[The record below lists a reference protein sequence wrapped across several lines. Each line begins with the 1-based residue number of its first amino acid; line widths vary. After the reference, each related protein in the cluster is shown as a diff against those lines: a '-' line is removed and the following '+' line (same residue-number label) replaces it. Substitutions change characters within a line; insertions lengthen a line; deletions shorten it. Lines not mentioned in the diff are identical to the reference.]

1 VQAIDSGTARPISP
15 EGVSGFVPTAD
26 GKFVFGSS
34 DSVSLY
40 PVNGQ
45 GAPRPV
51 PGIHPDET
59 IFSVSTDGRS
69 ALVGVLGSYSVDV
82 MRVDLTGDKRELF
95 KKIGPSDPAGVVLV
109 DAAFTSDGKSYAYSC
124 FNALTQL
131 YLVEGLR

>member
-1 VQAIDSGTARPISP
+1 
-15 EGVSGFVPTAD
+15 
-26 GKFVFGSS
+26 
-34 DSVSLY
+34 
-40 PVNGQ
+40 
-45 GAPRPV
+45 
-51 PGIHPDET
+51 
-59 IFSVSTDGRS
+59 
-69 ALVGVLGSYSVDV
+69 V